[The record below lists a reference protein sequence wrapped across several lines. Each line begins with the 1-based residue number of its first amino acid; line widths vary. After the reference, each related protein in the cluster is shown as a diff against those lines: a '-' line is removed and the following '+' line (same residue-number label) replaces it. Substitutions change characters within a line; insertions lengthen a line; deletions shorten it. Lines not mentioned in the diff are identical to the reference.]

1 MHPVKNVLPR
11 MRADALEANTQNAP
25 GETCRGQARLPSP
38 AGGRGRERPTYNDL
52 PAPFRITCDNC
63 GKTFG
68 TALTPIKVQGLTFQ
82 VVCDACAQ
90 LMAKRD
96 GKPPASIE
104 EWNQALR
111 RSVPRP

>member
-11 MRADALEANTQNAP
+11 MRADAVEANTQKAP
-25 GETCRGQARLPSP
+25 GESFQGQANLPSS
-38 AGGRGRERPTYNDL
+38 ARGRERPTYNDL
-52 PAPFRITCDNC
+52 PAPFRLTCDNC

-96 GKPPASIE
+96 GKPPA
-104 EWNQALR
+104 
-111 RSVPRP
+111 

>member
-11 MRADALEANTQNAP
+11 IRGDAVEANSQKAP
-25 GETCRGQARLPSP
+25 GEAFRRGQARLKPS
-38 AGGRGRERPTYNDL
+38 AGGREHPIYNDL
-52 PAPFRITCDNC
+52 PAPFQITCDNC

-90 LMAKRD
+90 FMAKRD